1 MAHRGVR
8 TVRPGPATIA
18 LLSLFVVSYV
28 AQMIAA
34 SVLNVSLPSLLA
46 LTYELDVSL
55 AWRWLTYPLVEAPG
69 DLFGRFLGL
78 AFGYLMLSQH
88 EAQHGGKSTLLISLA
103 GVIFA
108 ALFCLPFG
116 FLGFATPLV
125 GMSPVIWA
133 PLGMLLAVA
142 QDRPISIFAW
152 VLPNAKV
159 AAGLLLLLP
168 AASSLFNR
176 DPTPLLEAVG
186 AAAGGFFVATAPWR
200 GLLRRRAAKKPARKH
215 GFQVIQGG
223 GERSDD
229 DERPKW
235 LN

>member
-1 MAHRGVR
+1 MR

-18 LLSLFVVSYV
+18 LLALFTVSYV

-34 SVLNVSLPSLLA
+34 SVLEFSLPSLLA

-55 AWRWLTYPLVEAPG
+55 SWRWLTYPLVEAPG
-69 DLFGRFLGL
+69 NLLGRLMGL
-78 AFGYLMLSQH
+78 VFGYLMLSQH
-88 EAQHGGKSTLLISLA
+88 EAQHGAKSTLMVSLA
-103 GVIFA
+103 GVIGA
-108 ALFCLPFG
+108 ALLCSPFG
-116 FLGFATPLV
+116 FLGLGSPLV

-133 PLGMLLAVA
+133 PLGMLLAIA
-142 QDRPISIFAW
+142 QDRPIAIFAW

-168 AASSLFNR
+168 AASALFYH
-176 DPTPLLEAVG
+176 DPTPLLEAIG
-186 AAAGGFFVATAPWR
+186 AAAGGFLVAIAPWQR
-200 GLLRRRAAKKPARKH
+200 WTRRTPEKKPARKH

-223 GERSDD
+223 GARSDD
-229 DERPKW
+229 HERPKW

>member
-1 MAHRGVR
+1 MAHRSVR

-18 LLSLFVVSYV
+18 LLSLFAVSYV

-34 SVLNVSLPSLLA
+34 SALHVSLPSLLA

-55 AWRWLTYPLVEAPG
+55 LWRWLTYPLVEVPG
-69 DLFGRFLGL
+69 NLLGRVLGL

-88 EAQHGGKSTLLISLA
+88 EAQHGARSTLLISFA
-103 GVIFA
+103 GVLCA

-116 FLGFATPLV
+116 FLGLGSPLV
-125 GMSPVIWA
+125 GMTPVIWA
-133 PLGMLLAVA
+133 PLGMLLAIA
-142 QDRPISIFAW
+142 HDRPVAIFTW

-168 AASSLFNR
+168 AATSLFDH
-176 DPTPLLEAVG
+176 DPTPLLESVG
-186 AAAGGFFVATAPWR
+186 AAAGGFLVANAPWR
-200 GLLRRRAAKKPARKH
+200 AWFAKKPAKKTPKKH

-223 GERSDD
+223 GGRSD